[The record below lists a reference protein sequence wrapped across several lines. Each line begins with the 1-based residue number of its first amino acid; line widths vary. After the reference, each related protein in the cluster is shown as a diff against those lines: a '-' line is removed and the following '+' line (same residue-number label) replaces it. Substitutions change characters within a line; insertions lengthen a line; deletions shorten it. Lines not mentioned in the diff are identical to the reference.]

1 MASIS
6 CNNVNIR
13 GIMSK
18 FKDWVYDETV
28 EDEPQDF
35 GTKVYNEL
43 LDIYAEPGSKIAEY
57 KHNNVVEDK
66 PEWYNG
72 IMVGKPLCEMVNV
85 YNAVKKS
92 NDKYYDQEFEGNH
105 EAAAEAKKESNYY
118 KEFLDSTE
126 CPKYPGF

>member
-1 MASIS
+1 M
-6 CNNVNIR
+6 V
-13 GIMSK
+13 GGYMSK
-18 FKDWVYDETV
+18 FKDWVYDGTV
-28 EDEPQDF
+28 EDKPQDF

-43 LDIYAEPGSKIAEY
+43 LDIYAEPGSKI
-57 KHNNVVEDK
+57 VEDK

>member
-1 MASIS
+1 MDSVSYFSHGIQ
-6 CNNVNIR
+6 NVA
-13 GIMSK
+13 GGYMSK
-18 FKDWVYDETV
+18 FGDWVYDGTV
-28 EDEPQDF
+28 EDEPKDF

-43 LDIYAEPGSKIAEY
+43 LDIYE
-57 KHNNVVEDK
+57 NNDLQVEDVYNDK

-92 NDKYYDQEFEGNH
+92 NDRYYDQEFEGNH
-105 EAAAEAKKESNYY
+105 VAAAEAKKESNYY